1 MEAVFLTLAM
11 YFTPAQIAHDEPQVT
26 IMAFDTYAEC
36 EFYIEKHKPEIEK
49 ALTED
54 LLGYSAKCEVGNN

>member
-11 YFTPAQIAHDEPQVT
+11 YFTPEQISHGTPDVT
-26 IMAFDTYAEC
+26 VLTFQSYAEC

-49 ALTED
+49 ELAND
-54 LLGYSAKCEVGNN
+54 LLGYSARCEVGNN

>member
-11 YFTPAQIAHDEPQVT
+11 YFTPAQIQHDSPEVT
-26 IMAFDTYAEC
+26 IMAFDTYQEC
-36 EFYIEKHKPEIEK
+36 EFYIEKHKPEIEQ

-54 LLGYSAKCEVGNN
+54 LLGYSAKCEVGDK